1 MNASKNKI
9 WIEGAMSASLAMALS
24 FVPVK
29 FGPGF
34 SISLGMIAVV
44 LYSLRRGVV
53 PGLFSGLTWGLLH
66 FLLGKASVFSLPQAL
81 IEYVFAYLAVGVSGI
96 VSLRFKQ
103 ALIQNEKKRTVFYLT
118 VAIIVGI
125 LSRYFFHFI
134 AGIIFWGSYAPKG
147 MSPMVYSFFLN
158 GSNALFTGIVTWIA
172 LFLLLRKRPKLFLP
186 DVR

>member
-1 MNASKNKI
+1 
-9 WIEGAMSASLAMALS
+9 MALS
-24 FVPVK
+24 FVLVK

-34 SISLGMIAVV
+34 SIS
-44 LYSLRRGVV
+44 
-53 PGLFSGLTWGLLH
+53 
-66 FLLGKASVFSLPQAL
+66 LGKASVFSLPQAL

-103 ALIQNEKKRTVFYLT
+103 ALSQNEKKRTVFYLT

-134 AGIIFWGSYAPKG
+134 AGIIFWGSCAPKG